1 VRIVERTA
9 SALNPEQKITQYSL
23 AQWGHRDGLPST
35 AIYAVAQTPDG
46 FLWLGTSDGL
56 VRFDGLRF
64 VQVPLSNTGDV
75 AFGRVQAL
83 KVDRTGAMWIGTENG
98 SLVRMQGHSMKIV
111 MLYAPIVAIG
121 EDADSSIQVEISDR
135 LLRFDPYSM
144 ELKSKDQGAI
154 LENRDPKRASLSSGR
169 SIKDEAF
176 VCPRCASLGITSS
189 LFRRANL
196 DRNQIRMAMSDSDGN
211 VWIATR
217 ESGVFRVA
225 RSSGA
230 SSAAPEIDRL
240 SANDGLSSDSV
251 WDIFEDREHNLW
263 VATQNG
269 LNRLRDDKFSIVTRR
284 TGLLSND
291 ISSLVSVEGGIFAG
305 SNLGLNRVTTTHS
318 ETVLHGS
325 IFSLARAS
333 DGSLFFATSLG
344 LSQLKEGKARLVPLG
359 VDATHI
365 TALLQGSSG
374 ELWFYDQ
381 DRGLYRWR
389 EGHTAS
395 RVIDPSLN
403 NKSISVLVSD
413 SRGRVWLGLT
423 TGEIVFYDGVGFR
436 TLTEAD
442 GLPGGLLHSISAGS
456 DGSVWIAS
464 ERGLALFTGN
474 RFASWSRKNGLPGNR
489 VLWGVPTPAG
499 RLWVGYN
506 IGIASVR
513 IEDLLHV
520 ASGAHFLVPYDFYDE
535 GDGLK
540 ANPEL
545 HGSTPITVAPDGRIW
560 LTTSEGLATIDPA
573 HIRKNLLPPPVQIL
587 QLTADDADVDL
598 KNSIT
603 LPPRTHRVEINYS
616 GLSLTDP
623 RKVTFRYRLLG
634 FDPEW
639 SEASTRRFST
649 YTNLPPGSYH
659 FEVMAA
665 NEDGIWNETPDTLA
679 FTLAPAIYQTKWFF
693 GFCVL
698 ALMLA
703 AILFFRLRVR
713 SAVDRLRLRF
723 EERLDER
730 VRVAQDLHDNLL
742 QEVMGIS
749 LQLEVAD
756 ELTPS
761 EAAGKPILRRALQ
774 LSESALTHGRGAL
787 TTLRATALTRQDI
800 YEGLTLATAPF
811 SEERRR
817 AVQYNIHGT
826 ERPVRAG
833 VGEEIV
839 QIGREALRNA
849 LQHTHGTVH
858 VDIHY
863 APRRFCLIIDDN
875 GQGMSSTIMESGIPG
890 HFGLRGMRERAA
902 RIASTLTIESM
913 ARGGT
918 HVQLNV
924 PARMAYSGFDTAS
937 GLWSRLM
944 TMWTGRKR
952 PAGDVTQD
960 E

>member
-1 VRIVERTA
+1 MVEGIA
-9 SALNPEQKITQYSL
+9 EALNPEQKITQYSL
-23 AQWGHRDGLPST
+23 TQWGHRDGLPST

-64 VQVPLSNTGDV
+64 VPVPLSNAGDV

-83 KVDRTGAMWIGTENG
+83 KVDRTGAIWIGTESG
-98 SLVRMQGHSMKIV
+98 SLVRMKDRSMKIV
-111 MLYAPIVAIG
+111 TLHAPIVAIR
-121 EDADSSIQVEISDR
+121 EDTDSSIQVETSDR
-135 LLRFDPYSM
+135 LLRLDPYSM
-144 ELKSKDQGAI
+144 EVKSKDGNAAP
-154 LENRDPKRASLSSGR
+154 ENRDSKRASRSSGR
-169 SIKDEAF
+169 SIEGAAF
-176 VCPRCASLGITSS
+176 VCPQCASLGITSS
-189 LFRRANL
+189 LLKRANL
-196 DRNQIRMAMSDSDGN
+196 EWNQIRKAVSDDDGN
-211 VWIATR
+211 VWIATK
-217 ESGVFRVA
+217 ESGLFRVA
-225 RSSGA
+225 RSSA
-230 SSAAPEIDRL
+230 SSSTAPAMDRL
-240 SANDGLSSDSV
+240 SVNDGLSSDSV

-263 VATQNG
+263 IATQNG

-291 ISSLVSVEGGIFAG
+291 LSSLVAVESGVFAG
-305 SNLGLNRVTTTHS
+305 SNFGLDRVTTTHS

-344 LSQLKEGKARLVPLG
+344 LSQLNDGKVRLVPLG

-365 TALLQGSSG
+365 TVLLQGSSG

-381 DRGLYRWR
+381 AEGLYKWR
-389 EGHTAS
+389 EGQTAR

-403 NKSISVLVSD
+403 GKNVSVLVAD

-423 TGEIVFYDGVGFR
+423 TGEIVLFDGAGFR
-436 TLTEAD
+436 TFTEAD
-442 GLPGGLLHSISAGS
+442 NLPGGMLHAISAGS

-474 RFASWSRKNGLPGNR
+474 RFAWWSRKNGLPGNR
-489 VLWGVPTPAG
+489 VLWAVPTPAG

-506 IGIASVR
+506 IGIASMR
-513 IEDLLHV
+513 TEDLLHA
-520 ASGAHFLVPYDFYDE
+520 ASDAHFQVPYEFYDD

-545 HGSTPITVAPDGRIW
+545 RGNTPVAIALDGRIW

-573 HIRKNLLPPPVQIL
+573 HIRKNLLPAPIKIL

-598 KNSIT
+598 KDSIT

-616 GLSLTDP
+616 GLSLTDA

-634 FDPEW
+634 FDPQW
-639 SEASTRRFST
+639 SQASTRRFST

-665 NEDGIWNETPDTLA
+665 NEDGIWNERPDRLA
-679 FTLAPAIYQTKWFF
+679 FTLAPAFYQTKWFF
-693 GFCVL
+693 AFCFL
-698 ALMLA
+698 ALILA
-703 AILFFRLRVR
+703 GILLFRLRVR
-713 SAVDRLRLRF
+713 SAAGRLRLRF

-749 LQLEVAD
+749 LQLEIAD
-756 ELTPS
+756 ELTPP

-774 LSESALTHGRGAL
+774 LSESALAHGRGAL

-800 YEGLTLATAPF
+800 YQALTLAAAPF

-817 AVQYNIHGT
+817 AVHYNIRGT
-826 ERPVRAG
+826 ELPVRAG

-849 LQHTHGTVH
+849 LQHTDGVVH

-863 APRRFCLIIDDN
+863 APSRFCLAVDDE
-875 GQGMSSTIMESGIPG
+875 GHGMSSTIRESGVPG
-890 HFGLRGMRERAA
+890 HFGVMGMRERAA

-918 HVQLNV
+918 HVQLSV

-937 GLWSRLM
+937 GLWTRFM
-944 TMWTGRKR
+944 TRWTRRKR
-952 PAGDVTQD
+952 SAGQVSQD

>member
-1 VRIVERTA
+1 MIEGTA
-9 SALNPEQKITQYSL
+9 EALNPDQKITQYSL

-64 VQVPLSNTGDV
+64 VPVPLSNAGDV

-83 KVDRTGAMWIGTENG
+83 RVDRTGAMWIGTESG
-98 SLVRMQGHSMKIV
+98 SLVRMERRSMKMV
-111 MLYAPIVAIG
+111 MLHVPIVAIR
-121 EDADSSIQVEISDR
+121 ENADSSIEVETSDR
-135 LLRFDPYSM
+135 LLRFDPSSV
-144 ELKSKDQGAI
+144 EFKSKDPDAVS
-154 LENRDPKRASLSSGR
+154 EDRDSKRTSSRR
-169 SIKDEAF
+169 SIEDKAF
-176 VCPRCASLGITSS
+176 VCPQCAPLGITSS
-189 LFRRANL
+189 LLKQANL
-196 DRNQIRMAMSDSDGN
+196 GRDQIRMAMRDHDGN

-217 ESGVFRVA
+217 ESGVFRVTR
-225 RSSGA
+225 RSGG
-230 SSAAPEIDRL
+230 SSSTAPEIDRL
-240 SANDGLSSDSV
+240 SANEGLSSDSV

-263 VATQNG
+263 VATQSG

-291 ISSLVSVEGGIFAG
+291 INSLVSVDSGTFAG
-305 SNLGLNRVTTTHS
+305 SNLGLNRVTTTLS

-344 LSQLKEGKARLVPLG
+344 LSQLKEGKVRLVPLG
-359 VDATHI
+359 VDVTHI
-365 TALLQGSSG
+365 TVLLQGSSG
-374 ELWFYDQ
+374 ELWFYDRDQ
-381 DRGLYRWR
+381 GIYRWR

-395 RVIDPSLN
+395 RVVDPTLN
-403 NKSISVLVSD
+403 NKSISVMVAD
-413 SRGRVWLGLT
+413 SRGRVWVGLT
-423 TGEIVFYDGVGFR
+423 TGEIVFYDGARFR
-436 TLTEAD
+436 TFTEAD
-442 GLPGGLLHSISAGS
+442 NLPGGLLHTISAGI

-464 ERGLALFTGN
+464 ERGLALFTGD
-474 RFASWSRKNGLPGNR
+474 RFTSWSRKNGLPGNR
-489 VLWGVPTPAG
+489 VLWAVLTPAG
-499 RLWVGYN
+499 KLWVGYN
-506 IGIASVR
+506 IGIAYMR
-513 IEDLLHV
+513 IEDLLHA
-520 ASGAHFLVPYDFYDE
+520 ASDAHFMVPYDFYDD

-540 ANPEL
+540 ANPEQR
-545 HGSTPITVAPDGRIW
+545 GGTPVAVAPDGRIW

-573 HIRKNLLPPPVQIL
+573 HLRKNLLPPPVQIL
-587 QLTADDADVDL
+587 QLTADDAVVDL

-634 FDPEW
+634 FDPQW
-639 SEASTRRFST
+639 SQASTRRFST
-649 YTNLPPGSYH
+649 YTNLPPGDYH

-665 NEDGIWNETPDTLA
+665 NEDGIWNEAPDRLA
-679 FTLAPAIYQTKWFF
+679 FTLAPAVYQTKCFF
-693 GFCVL
+693 ALCIF

-703 AILFFRLRVR
+703 GILLFRLRVR
-713 SAVDRLRLRF
+713 SAANRLRLGF

-749 LQLEVAD
+749 LQLEIAD
-756 ELTPS
+756 ELTPP
-761 EAAGKPILRRALQ
+761 EATGKPILRRALQ
-774 LSESALTHGRGAL
+774 LSESTLTHGRGAL
-787 TTLRATALTRQDI
+787 TTLRSTALTGRDIRQA
-800 YEGLTLATAPF
+800 LTLAATPF
-811 SEERRR
+811 SEARRR
-817 AVQYNIHGT
+817 VVQYNIHGT
-826 ERPVRAG
+826 ELPVGAG
-833 VGEEIV
+833 VAEEIV

-849 LQHTHGTVH
+849 LQHTDGTVH
-858 VDIHY
+858 VNIHY
-863 APRRFCLIIDDN
+863 APTRFRLVIDDE
-875 GQGMSSTIMESGIPG
+875 GKGMNSAVLESGVPG

-902 RIASTLTIESM
+902 RIASTLTIQSM

-918 HVQLNV
+918 HVQLSV
-924 PARMAYSGFDTAS
+924 PARMAYSGFNTTS

-944 TMWTGRKR
+944 TKWTGRKR
-952 PAGDVTQD
+952 PATKASPD